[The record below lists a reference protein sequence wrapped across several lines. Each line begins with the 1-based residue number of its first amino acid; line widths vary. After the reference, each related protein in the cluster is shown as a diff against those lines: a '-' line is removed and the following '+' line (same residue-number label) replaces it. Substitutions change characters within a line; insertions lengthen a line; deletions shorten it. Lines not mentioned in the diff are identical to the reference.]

1 MLIVEKHVNV
11 VCEEELEND
20 SREVFKEDK
29 ETVDANLKK
38 LRTWILGQAHMSN
51 VRHDETI
58 LRMFLR
64 GCNYDLPKAQDKLDN
79 YFSAR

>member
-38 LRTWILGQAHMSN
+38 LRTWILSQAHMSN